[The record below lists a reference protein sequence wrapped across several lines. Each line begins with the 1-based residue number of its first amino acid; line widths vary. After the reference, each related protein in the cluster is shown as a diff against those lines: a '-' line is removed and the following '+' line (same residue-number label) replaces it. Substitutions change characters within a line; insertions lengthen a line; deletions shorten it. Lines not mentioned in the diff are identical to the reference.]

1 MAERGLKTSLISF
14 APSPKRWPAALTA
27 AISMAVPVAVA
38 TAAGA
43 TSLGLLA
50 GLGAFTALYCVP
62 LSRRDRLRVLPLIG
76 VALVLASTLG
86 VSLSGSRPLTALGLL
101 VVGAAAVWLVQ
112 GIVLGPPGAL
122 FFILVFGIAG
132 HLSAPTAIGGAGID
146 GRLVIALVAA
156 GSLFAILVVVV
167 PLLVPGVRRAGGKPT
182 PMRVLFPEYRLS
194 PSDRRVAVRLTVA
207 LACSALLGYLL
218 GLGHGYWIA
227 GSAVAI
233 LSVGHSRTL
242 SATRGVHRVL
252 GTLVGAGLFLLVAS
266 LEPHGYVLALVLAA
280 LQFTI
285 ELVVIRH
292 YALALVFIT
301 PLVLVISTSSSRS
314 PVLEVVGERVLDTLI
329 GAAIAMVL
337 LVASWGLDRRNRRA
351 AGPGGT
357 PPVT

>member
-27 AISMAVPVAVA
+27 AIAMAVPVAVA
-38 TAAGA
+38 TFFGL
-43 TSLGLLA
+43 TPLGLLT
-50 GLGAFTALYCVP
+50 GLGAFTALYCAP

-76 VALVLASTLG
+76 AGLVTAAALG
-86 VSLSGSRPLTALGLL
+86 VAMSGSRPLTAIGLI
-101 VVGAAAVWLVQ
+101 VVGSVVIWLVQ

-132 HLSAPTAIGGAGID
+132 HLTAPVPIGGAGLD
-146 GRLVIALVAA
+146 GGLVILLVAA
-156 GSLFAILVVVV
+156 GSAFASLVVVA
-167 PLLVPGVRRAGGKPT
+167 PLLVPAVRRSAGKPT

-194 PSDRRVAVRLTVA
+194 ATDRRIATRLTVA
-207 LACSALLGYLL
+207 LAISAVLGAVL

-252 GTLVGAGLFLLVAS
+252 GTVVGAGIFLAVAS
-266 LEPHGYVLALVLAA
+266 LQPHGYILALVLAA

-301 PLVLVISTSSSRS
+301 PLVLIISTSSSTQ
-314 PVLEVVGERVLDTLI
+314 PVLAIVGERVLDTLL
-329 GAAIAMVL
+329 GAAVAMLLL
-337 LVASWGLDRRNRRA
+337 LVSWGHDRRRA
-351 AGPGGT
+351 ASSDAPGT
-357 PPVT
+357 PPIT

>member
-14 APSPKRWPAALTA
+14 APSPKRWPVALTA
-27 AISMAVPVAVA
+27 AIAMAVPVAVA
-38 TAAGA
+38 TFFGL
-43 TSLGLLA
+43 TPLGLLA

-62 LSRRDRLRVLPLIG
+62 LSRRDRLRVLPFIGAGLI
-76 VALVLASTLG
+76 AAAALG
-86 VSLSGSRPLTALGLL
+86 VLVSSSRPLTAVGLI
-101 VVGAAAVWLVQ
+101 VVGSAVIWLVQ

-132 HLSAPTAIGGAGID
+132 HLSAPVANGGAGLQ
-146 GRLVIALVAA
+146 GGLVILLVAA
-156 GSLFAILVVVV
+156 GSIFAYLVVIL
-167 PLLVPGVRRAGGKPT
+167 PLLIPAVRRAAGKPT
-182 PMRVLFPEYRLS
+182 PMRALFPEYSLS
-194 PSDRRVAVRLTVA
+194 ATDRRIATRLTVA
-207 LACSALLGYLL
+207 LAISAVIGALL

-252 GTLVGAGLFLLVAS
+252 GTLVGAAIFLLVAS
-266 LEPHGYVLALVLAA
+266 LEPHGYVLAVVLAA

-301 PLVLVISTSSSRS
+301 PLVLTISTSSSNQ
-314 PVLEVVGERVLDTLI
+314 PVLAIVGERVLDTVI
-329 GAAIAMVL
+329 GAAVAMVL
-337 LVASWGLDRRNRRA
+337 LLVSWGRDRRVA
-351 AGPGGT
+351 ASAGTLDT
-357 PPVT
+357 PPIT

>member
-14 APSPKRWPAALTA
+14 APSPKRWPVALTA
-27 AISMAVPVAVA
+27 AIAMAVPVAVA
-38 TAAGA
+38 TFFGA
-43 TSLGLLA
+43 TPLGLLA

-62 LSRRDRLRVLPLIG
+62 LSRRDRLRVLPFIGLGLIVASALG
-76 VALVLASTLG
+76 VA
-86 VSLSGSRPLTALGLL
+86 LSGSRPLTAIGL
-101 VVGAAAVWLVQ
+101 VVVGSAVIWLVQ

-132 HLSAPTAIGGAGID
+132 HLSAPVGIGGAGID
-146 GRLVIALVAA
+146 GALVILLVLA
-156 GSLFAILVVVV
+156 GSVFAYLVVVV
-167 PLLVPGVRRAGGKPT
+167 PLLVPAVRRGAGGPT
-182 PMRVLFPEYRLS
+182 PMRVLFPAYELS
-194 PSDRRVAVRLTVA
+194 ATDRRIATRLTVA
-207 LACSALLGYLL
+207 LAVSALIGALL

-252 GTLVGAGLFLLVAS
+252 GTVVGAGIFLLVAS

-301 PLVLVISTSSSRS
+301 PLVLIISTSSSTQ
-314 PVLEVVGERVLDTLI
+314 PVLAIVGERVLDTVV
-329 GAAIAMVL
+329 GAAIAMTL
-337 LVASWGLDRRNRRA
+337 LLISWARDRRLA
-351 AGPGGT
+351 AASKRSDT
-357 PPVT
+357 PPIT